1 MRRAIIVGSTNTQ
14 HSRFYQWRRVLARE
28 FDEVQESNWRQ
39 DNQLGF
45 SRFAKHKKFRGPKL
59 GLIGDAWRMN
69 ADTLRMDRGSTVI
82 VAHPSQL
89 NILIIFLSAR
99 LKKLRIVLDFYVS
112 LNDTLVEDRMLV
124 PQNSFMS
131 KVLKLLDDLALR
143 LSDTVVFDTK
153 SNLERFVGSR
163 TELLKKSFTLYP
175 SPPSIFF
182 NQNSGTQESSEIFGD
197 VLFVGAFSP
206 VMGTNTVC
214 EAIEHPSL
222 SRFQFTLVGS
232 GQDSEILD
240 RLKTRD
246 NVRLIPWVQ
255 YEEIPALIAN
265 HKITLGHFGTSE
277 KAKSV
282 FPNKVAESLAVGV
295 PCIAREGEISM
306 EFSDIG
312 CHFIE
317 PGNSAKLITAIETLL
332 SEEAVLKELSS
343 LAKSFSL
350 AQQCLERESKNE
362 WL

>member
-1 MRRAIIVGSTNTQ
+1 MRHSIIVGSTNTQ
-14 HSRFYQWRRVLARE
+14 HSRFRQWQRVLSRE

-39 DNQLGF
+39 NNQLGF
-45 SRFAKHKKFRGPKL
+45 SRFIKHKKFRGPKL

-69 ADTLRMDRGSTVI
+69 ADTLRMKPGSTII

-131 KVLKLLDDLALR
+131 KVLKLLDDFAMR
-143 LSDTVVFDTK
+143 LSDTLVFDTK

-163 TELLKKSFTLYP
+163 TELRKKSFTLYP
-175 SPPSIFF
+175 SPPPIFF
-182 NQNSGTQESSEIFGD
+182 NQDFEMPNSLEVVGD
-197 VLFVGAFSP
+197 VLFFGAFSP

-222 SRFQFTLVGS
+222 SRFQFSIVGS
-232 GQDSEILD
+232 GQDSEILE

-255 YEEIPALIAN
+255 YEDMPALIAN
-265 HKITLGHFGTSE
+265 HKVSLGHFGTSE

-282 FPNKVAESLAVGV
+282 FPNKVMESLAVGV
-295 PCIAREGEISM
+295 PCIAREGEISS
-306 EFSDIG
+306 EFSEIG

-317 PGNSAKLITAIETLL
+317 PGNSAQLVTAIETLL
-332 SEEAVLKELSS
+332 SEESILRELT
-343 LAKSFSL
+343 SL
-350 AQQCLERESKNE
+350 AQSFSVAQQRKEMDTRNE